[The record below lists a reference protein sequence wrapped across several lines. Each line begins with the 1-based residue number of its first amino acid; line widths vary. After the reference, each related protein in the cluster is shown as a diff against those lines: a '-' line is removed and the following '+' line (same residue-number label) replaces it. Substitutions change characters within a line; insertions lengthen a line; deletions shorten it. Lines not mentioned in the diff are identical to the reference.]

1 MYDWRKM
8 TLKQRTDA
16 LEMRSARRFPWHGPP
31 HFVYNVPCHF
41 HLSAACY
48 EHAPIIGLSPERMA
62 KFENDLLGV
71 VSLEGCECSAWCVLP
86 NHWHALVKTADV
98 KSLCRRIGQLHG
110 RRSCTWNREDEC
122 TGRKSFHACSDRR
135 IRNDA
140 HMHATM
146 NYIHHNPVHHGYV
159 SDWCDWPYS
168 SAGRFLDEVGRS
180 RAAELWR
187 QYPVLD
193 YGAGWDD
200 AEM

>member
-1 MYDWRKM
+1 
-8 TLKQRTDA
+8 
-16 LEMRSARRFPWHGPP
+16 
-31 HFVYNVPCHF
+31 
-41 HLSAACY
+41 
-48 EHAPIIGLSPERMA
+48 
-62 KFENDLLGV
+62 
-71 VSLEGCECSAWCVLP
+71 
-86 NHWHALVKTADV
+86 
-98 KSLCRRIGQLHG
+98 
-110 RRSCTWNREDEC
+110 
-122 TGRKSFHACSDRR
+122 
-135 IRNDA
+135 
-140 HMHATM
+140 MHATM